1 MRFSAFPCFFSLRH
15 SPFEIESSCKG
26 CPIFFLPPYNWEN
39 RFPPALP
46 CFVLAQVAIG
56 FLRRASRIFILKR
69 IQATHY
75 LPVTLV
81 YWCFSSF
88 FFFFYV
94 SNNFK
99 WVHFLIISRL
109 FKRKKKRRARPTHVV
124 GVHFITAYTLKCYI
138 TTRHL

>member
-1 MRFSAFPCFFSLRH
+1 MFRLSTSRNRFSPPCESYFYFETNSGHTLFTSNFSVLVFFS
-15 SPFEIESSCKG
+15 
-26 CPIFFLPPYNWEN
+26 
-39 RFPPALP
+39 
-46 CFVLAQVAIG
+46 
-56 FLRRASRIFILKR
+56 
-69 IQATHY
+69 
-75 LPVTLV
+75 
-81 YWCFSSF
+81 
-88 FFFFYV
+88 FFFYV